1 MFLRDIADPLFAKQC
16 RFSNTPH
23 YENNSCTKNADWFD
37 TECTEV
43 RSVYVDALRVFNA
56 LKTPDSIHDLCT
68 KKLHNKSLL
77 HKKKSAYYRLK
88 MYEIENLKKSN
99 PKQFWQYVKANKRQN
114 QSNDQF
120 KTFFSNISYNTE
132 DCNNNKA
139 ETFHENHD
147 FNCLNDKSPELDNPM
162 TIDEMKNAIN
172 SLKCGKA
179 FGNDCI

>member
-1 MFLRDIADPLFAKQC
+1 
-16 RFSNTPH
+16 
-23 YENNSCTKNADWFD
+23 
-37 TECTEV
+37 
-43 RSVYVDALRVFNA
+43 
-56 LKTPDSIHDLCT
+56 
-68 KKLHNKSLL
+68 
-77 HKKKSAYYRLK
+77 
-88 MYEIENLKKSN
+88 MYEIENFKKSN
-99 PKQFWQYVKANKRQN
+99 PKQFKQQFKANKRQN
-114 QSNDQF
+114 QRNDISLYQF
-120 KTFFSNISYNTE
+120 KTLFSNISNNTE